1 MKRTLQILA
10 ALIAVVIVTVWLAN
24 GASTRWWTQ
33 HRVQVM
39 TIDPVT
45 EIEAPIW
52 QDKFLPGMDF
62 LGGGLTVAGTLAFA
76 SRFIRTNNKPIT
88 SKQNQA

>member
-1 MKRTLQILA
+1 MKRALQMLA
-10 ALIAVVIVTVWLAN
+10 ALIAIFVVVFWAVKGVNT
-24 GASTRWWTQ
+24 GWTIDNLQ
-33 HRVQVM
+33 IK

-45 EIEAPIW
+45 EIEQIEW
-52 QDKFLPGMDF
+52 KKVFVPGLDF
-62 LGGGLTVAGTLAFA
+62 LGVGLFSAAALAIA